1 MVTSININITNIYQ
15 YAFCNKT
22 LYSVSLI
29 CKTQMWLHSLT
40 SPLRIKWSF
49 ALPLSLLFHMVQ
61 LTCFYETSLG
71 LYFHDVLSKN
81 EMLILQYM
89 WYLPTN
95 RHLVQQ
101 CKSVS
106 RSQLLNRTSFPKT
119 LKWLKFNKGKP
130 NFSLYLLSIKCT
142 YVKSI
147 AIYIDQS

>member
-29 CKTQMWLHSLT
+29 CKTQMWLHILT
-40 SPLRIKWSF
+40 SPLRTKWSF

-71 LYFHDVLSKN
+71 LYFYDVLSKN
-81 EMLILQYM
+81 EMLICIKLTFLEYM

-95 RHLVQQ
+95 SHLAQQ
-101 CKSVS
+101 CKSLS
-106 RSQLLNRTSFPKT
+106 RP
-119 LKWLKFNKGKP
+119 P
-130 NFSLYLLSIKCT
+130 
-142 YVKSI
+142 
-147 AIYIDQS
+147 A